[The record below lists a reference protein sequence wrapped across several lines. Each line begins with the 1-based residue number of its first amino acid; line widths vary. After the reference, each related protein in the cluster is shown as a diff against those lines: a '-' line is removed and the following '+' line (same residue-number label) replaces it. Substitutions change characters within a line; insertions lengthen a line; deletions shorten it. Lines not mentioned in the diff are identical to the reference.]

1 MLDTA
6 RDVPTPE
13 GIELSLRLAGP
24 IARAAAWLID
34 LVVRVAVIAVLGMV
48 MGLLGK
54 FGAGLMLISWF
65 ALEWLYPVA
74 FEVWFGGATPGK
86 RSLGLTVLHDDG
98 TPVRL
103 PASLTRN
110 LLRAVDFM
118 PVLYGFG
125 LVSML
130 LSRDFKRLGDIA
142 AGTVVVYREA
152 AAQHAAV
159 PHAPPVPPPLP
170 LPLAE
175 QRAILD
181 LATRSG
187 SLTAERAEEL
197 AALVPHL
204 TAGRHDAAALQR
216 LIAIA
221 NHLIGRRA

>member
-13 GIELSLRLAGP
+13 GIELGLRLAGP
-24 IARAAAWLID
+24 TARALAWVID
-34 LVVRVAVIAVLGMV
+34 LVARIAATAVLGTV
-48 MGLLGK
+48 LGILGK
-54 FGAGLMLISWF
+54 FGGALMLIAWF
-65 ALEWLYPVA
+65 ALEWFYPVV

-86 RSLGLTVLHDDG
+86 RALGLTVLHDDG
-98 TPVRL
+98 TPVAL
-103 PASLTRN
+103 SASLTRN
-110 LLRAVDFM
+110 LLRAVDFL

-125 LVSML
+125 LASML

-152 AAQHAAV
+152 AAQHAGV
-159 PHAPPVPPPLP
+159 PAASPVPPPLA
-170 LPLAE
+170 LPLSE

-181 LATRSG
+181 LATRSTN
-187 SLTAERAEEL
+187 LTSERAEEL

-204 TAGRHDAAALQR
+204 TGGRHGAAGLER

-221 NHLIGRRA
+221 NYLVGRRA

>member
-24 IARAAAWLID
+24 TARALAWLID
-34 LVVRVAVIAVLGMV
+34 LVVRVAAIAVLGTLLGV
-48 MGLLGK
+48 LGK
-54 FGAGLMLISWF
+54 FGAGLMLIIWF
-65 ALEWLYPVA
+65 ALEWFYPTV
-74 FEVWFGGATPGK
+74 FEVWFAGATPGK
-86 RSLGLTVLHDDG
+86 RSLGLVVLHDDG

-103 PASLTRN
+103 PASFTRN

-125 LVSML
+125 LMSML
-130 LSRDFKRLGDIA
+130 MSRDFKRLGDIA

-152 AAQHAAV
+152 ATQHAGV
-159 PHAPPVPPPLP
+159 PHAPPVPPPLA
-170 LPLAE
+170 LPLSE

-181 LATRSG
+181 LATRSS

-204 TAGRHDAAALQR
+204 TAGRREAAALQR

-221 NHLIGRRA
+221 NYLIGRRA

>member
-1 MLDTA
+1 MLDTS

-24 IARAAAWLID
+24 IARAGAWLID
-34 LVVRVAVIAVLGMV
+34 LIVRVAVIAVLGMA
-48 MGLLGK
+48 MGVLGK
-54 FGAGLMLISWF
+54 FGAGLMLITWF
-65 ALEWLYPVA
+65 ALEWLYPTA
-74 FEVWFGGATPGK
+74 FEVWFAGATPGK
-86 RSLGLTVLHDDG
+86 RSLGLVVLHDDG
-98 TPVRL
+98 TPIRL

-130 LSRDFKRLGDIA
+130 ISRDFKRLGDIA
-142 AGTVVVYREA
+142 AGTVVVYREP

-159 PHAPPVPPPLP
+159 PHAPPVPPPLA

-175 QRAILD
+175 QRTILD

-204 TAGRHDAAALQR
+204 TAGRRDAAALQR

-221 NHLIGRRA
+221 NYLIGRRA